1 MDIMHRVLRYRV
13 ENGLDLPND
22 EDEAKTLM
30 QNDIKKVLSSQE
42 LKEMQRARMKLM
54 KKRY

>member
-1 MDIMHRVLRYRV
+1 V

>member
-1 MDIMHRVLRYRV
+1 
-13 ENGLDLPND
+13 
-22 EDEAKTLM
+22 M

-54 KKRY
+54 KKRYWVLDDNISYNNDIM